1 MRTNLLVSTII
12 ILGFII
18 TATLSYQA
26 NYRASLAN
34 IEQISSLTSEGIYFQ
49 IMSVFTKPV
58 NISLTMAHDE
68 LLIDYLANEKDH
80 LDNPDY
86 TATITNYLDAYRK
99 QYGYDSVFFV
109 SRATGRYYNF
119 NGVDRVLTPDNP

>member
-1 MRTNLLVSTII
+1 MKNSILMRTNLLVSTII

-68 LLIDYLANEKDH
+68 LLFD
-80 LDNPDY
+80 
-86 TATITNYLDAYRK
+86 
-99 QYGYDSVFFV
+99 
-109 SRATGRYYNF
+109 
-119 NGVDRVLTPDNP
+119 